1 MDLTSVFIIVGDVS
15 CQKGNNEGSVYKDK
29 RGRWT
34 GSVTLPS
41 VNGKV
46 RKKYFYGKTKKEV
59 SDKFDSLF

>member
-1 MDLTSVFIIVGDVS
+1 MPK
-15 CQKGNNEGSVYKDK
+15 KGNNEGSVYKDK

-46 RKKYFYGKTKKEV
+46 RKNTFMVKQKKKCLTKSIHFLWK
-59 SDKFDSLF
+59 LRTTHT